1 MFNITNYQI
10 NTNQNYNEV
19 SNQSEWP
26 SLKNPQT
33 TNAGQGVEN
42 VHSWGECKL
51 LQLKLFGVVC
61 VWGGGLQR
69 AASTIALYV
78 SVQKRFH

>member
-10 NTNQNYNEV
+10 NANQNYNEV
-19 SNQSEWP
+19 SNQSEWL
-26 SLKNPQT
+26 SFKNPQT

-42 VHSWGECKL
+42 VHSLGERKL

-61 VWGGGLQR
+61 EGG
-69 AASTIALYV
+69 APKSC
-78 SVQKRFH
+78 